1 MSNPAE
7 GPSSPLTITSLT
19 DGQPYTVRA
28 RAWNGMLIN
37 PALGDVPD
45 GSNRVWGPW
54 STLYGPVVAGAT
66 GVGVMQD
73 GVPVASANPGAGIQ
87 AEGVAVQTLASPVNV
102 QQDGTTIAQ
111 VT

>member
-19 DGQPYTVRA
+19 DGQPYTVHA

-54 STLYGPVVAGAT
+54 STLYGPVVAGAA